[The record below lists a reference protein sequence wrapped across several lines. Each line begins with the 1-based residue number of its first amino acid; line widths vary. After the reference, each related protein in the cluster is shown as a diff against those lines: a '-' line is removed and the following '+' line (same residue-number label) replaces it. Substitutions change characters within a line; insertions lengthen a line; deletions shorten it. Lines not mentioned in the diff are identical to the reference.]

1 MVGESVSMKIFVKE
15 DFKVKEVQVE
25 ILCQKRDE
33 AIEDLIERIQ
43 DKPTKI
49 VGYKEGNIYPIESK
63 KIFYVETV
71 DNKLFIY
78 LEKEVVEA
86 RYKLYQM
93 EEILKERCFMRC
105 NKSTIINIAKIEELK
120 AIEGRCLL
128 AVMENGEEIYISRSY
143 ARKLK
148 EVLGG

>member
-1 MVGESVSMKIFVKE
+1 MKIFVKE
-15 DFKVKEVQVE
+15 DSSTEEVQVN

-33 AIEDLIERIQ
+33 QIEELIERIQ
-43 DKPTKI
+43 NRSERI
-49 VGYKEGNIYPIESK
+49 VGYKEGNIYPVDIK

-71 DNKLFIY
+71 DSKLFIY

-93 EEILKERCFMRC
+93 EEVLKERYFMRC
-105 NKSTIINIAKIEELK
+105 SKSTIINITKIERLR
-120 AIEGRCLL
+120 AIEGRSLL

-143 ARKLK
+143 ARRLK